1 MKFQRTI
8 YYFKEVQGKNF
19 RTALVFLIIFYVN
32 TVLFNQYKLEKNK
45 TEANPGDFTRNP
57 ILKK

>member
-19 RTALVFLIIFYVN
+19 RTTLVFHIIFYVN
-32 TVLFNQYKLEKNK
+32 TVLFNLYKLENNK
-45 TEANPGDFTRNP
+45 TETV
-57 ILKK
+57 IYE

>member
-19 RTALVFLIIFYVN
+19 RTTLVFLIIFYVN
-32 TVLFNQYKLEKNK
+32 TVLFNQYKLEKNR
-45 TEANPGDFTRNP
+45 TEKV
-57 ILKK
+57 IYE